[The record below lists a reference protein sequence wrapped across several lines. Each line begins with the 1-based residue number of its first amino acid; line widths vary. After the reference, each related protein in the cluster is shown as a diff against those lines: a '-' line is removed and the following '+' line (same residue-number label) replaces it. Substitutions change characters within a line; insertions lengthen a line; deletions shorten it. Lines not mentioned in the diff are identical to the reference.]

1 MRKFIFLLVLFG
13 SILSPVRNE
22 PTHFKPVLLQR
33 KEVIDMDILHRQKV
47 LLSIMEEES
56 RFQPDV
62 INKSENAVGLLQIRP
77 IMIREVNRLIGEE
90 RFTNTDRK
98 DLYKS
103 VEIFVIYQNHFN
115 PEWDLEKAARLWNGG
130 RNGMNKRATIEYAKR
145 VEERYASM

>member
-1 MRKFIFLLVLFG
+1 MRKFVFIVILLSSFLG
-13 SILSPVRNE
+13 PIRNE
-22 PTHFKPVLLQR
+22 PVRYKVTPQPP
-33 KEVIDMDILHRQKV
+33 KETMDMDMLHQQKV

-56 RFQPDV
+56 RFKPDA
-62 INKSENAVGLLQIRP
+62 INKKEDAVGLLQIRS
-77 IMIREVNRLIGEE
+77 IMVREVNSLLGEN
-90 RFTNTDRK
+90 RFTDNDRTD
-98 DLYKS
+98 LNKS

>member
-22 PTHFKPVLLQR
+22 PTHFKPVILQA
-33 KEVIDMDILHRQKV
+33 EETIHTDLLHRQKG

-56 RFQPDV
+56 RFQPNA

-77 IMIREVNRLIGEE
+77 IMIKEVNSLLGEE
-90 RFTNTDRK
+90 RFTDADRK

-130 RNGMNKRATIEYAKR
+130 RNGMNKRATIGYAKR
-145 VEERYASM
+145 VEERYVSM